1 MIYAVVDQRP
11 GKRARVSYPFDEGN
25 MPGGWIC
32 TPNVALDLIGATA
45 GMSLQ
50 DAKLEYSPPIG
61 KEEVKDKVKEVLDR
75 YRHTMRTLV
84 TKAGRKPLLPP
95 WIPTTGNGETA
106 FKNHIGTLGIPSVQ
120 GMPSLLLHNL
130 GSESDV
136 RSQIQA
142 KYIDKIFSLG
152 RNKCVDHY
160 DSLLPFN

>member
-32 TPNVALDLIGATA
+32 TPNVARDLIGATA
-45 GMSLQ
+45 SMSLQ

-106 FKNHIGTLGIPSVQ
+106 FKNYIEMLKIPSIRNT
-120 GMPSLLLHNL
+120 PSLLLHDL
-130 GSESDV
+130 GSESSV
-136 RSQIQA
+136 ISRNQA
-142 KYIDKIFSLG
+142 ECITKIFSHHDHM
-152 RNKCVDHY
+152 CVDNY
-160 DSLLPFN
+160 DSLRPVD